1 MKILESAP
9 ERYERRNH
17 FDGCFKPIQSIL
29 PTYPH
34 KRKSRKNKIFS
45 FSYSGLTIRPTYT
58 HSKKEKFFE
67 NELDFLLFFAII
79 LLCDVK

>member
-1 MKILESAP
+1 MKLLESAP
-9 ERYERRNH
+9 ERYDRKSH
-17 FDGCFKPIQSIL
+17 LDGCFKPIQSIL
-29 PTYPH
+29 LTYPH
-34 KRKSRKNKIFS
+34 KKKSRKNQIFS
-45 FSYSGLTIRPTYT
+45 FSYSGLIMRLTYT